1 MKSIFEQS
9 TVDQFI
15 ERLEQLT
22 PYSKPE
28 WGKMT
33 VYQMLKHCTEN
44 EKMNLREKSYK
55 RLLPGRLFGRMVMN
69 KIVKDDRPMSKN
81 NPTHPA
87 LKIKSVGD
95 FETQRLELISLLRR
109 YPNSSK
115 TDLENLVHP
124 FFGKLTLKEWE
135 IYIYKHLD
143 HHLRQFGV

>member
-1 MKSIFEQS
+1 MNSIFER
-9 TVDQFI
+9 TTIDQFT
-15 ERLEQLT
+15 ERLNELT

-44 EKMNLREKSYK
+44 EKMNLRITTYK

-69 KIVKDDRPMSKN
+69 KIIKDDLPMSKN

-87 LKIKSVGD
+87 LKIKGDGD
-95 FETQRLELISLLRR
+95 FETQRKELINLLNK
-109 YPNSSK
+109 YPSSSK
-115 TDLENLVHP
+115 KELERLIHP
-124 FFGKLTLKEWE
+124 FFGKLKLHEWE

>member
-1 MKSIFEQS
+1 MNSIFEQ
-9 TVDQFI
+9 TTIDRLVQ
-15 ERLEQLT
+15 RLEQLT

-33 VYQMLKHCTEN
+33 VFQMLKHCSEN
-44 EKMNLREKSYK
+44 EKINLGDKKYK

-69 KIVKDDRPMSKN
+69 KIVKDDKPMTKN

-87 LKIKSVGD
+87 LKIKGEGD
-95 FETQRLELISLLRR
+95 FEGQRAELISLLQR
-109 YPNSSK
+109 YPDSNK
-115 TDLENLVHP
+115 KDLENLVHP
-124 FFGKLTLKEWE
+124 FFGKLKLQEWD